1 MHTFTYYTYPSA
13 HILEVV
19 KTINLCFDNPCLHV
33 TVTCHSCP
41 HVTVV
46 CMSQLSTCHSCVHVT
61 VVHMSQLCKAL
72 LLLPIACLKRSWST
86 LNPPIHDTPAMHTAA
101 YQHHHKGQCTHNGMV
116 HEWPPTIYTHIVL
129 GLETLGAPA
138 LWNTCE
144 ALWSTGKALWSTGK
158 ALWIVGWFMNG
169 LLPYIHI

>member
-1 MHTFTYYTYPSA
+1 MPTFTYYIYPSA

-72 LLLPIACLKRSWST
+72 LLVPIACLKRSWPT

-116 HEWPPTIYTHIVL
+116 HGWLPTIYALVKHC
-129 GLETLGAPA
+129 ETLVKHCETLVKHCWNTGEA
-138 LWNTCE
+138 LWNTE
-144 ALWSTGKALWSTGK
+144 RRMHSESSKLR
-158 ALWIVGWFMNG
+158 
-169 LLPYIHI
+169 PHIQPHTLD